1 MRFPPL
7 RYTLPSFPGVSILYQ
22 VSMNDRP
29 ELLRFAESL
38 SKGTEGVENVLTQEV
53 ELVRLVSISLR
64 SVDFEGEVET
74 LSELPDQRFE
84 WIMANL
90 PPKAVQECFTAILTG
105 RVNEAYEK
113 K

>member
-7 RYTLPSFPGVSILYQ
+7 RYTLPSFQGVSILYQ

-38 SKGTEGVENVLTQEV
+38 SKGTEGVESVLTQEV

-74 LSELPDQRFE
+74 LSELPEHRFE

>member
-29 ELLRFAESL
+29 NLLRFADTL
-38 SKGTEGVENVLTQEV
+38 SKGTEGVENVLTQET
-53 ELVRLVSISLR
+53 ELVRLVSNSLR
-64 SVDFEGEVET
+64 SVDFDGETET
-74 LSELPDQRFE
+74 LSELPEQRFS
-84 WIMANL
+84 WVMDNL
-90 PPKAVQECFTAILTG
+90 PPRAVQEAFTAILTG

>member
-1 MRFPPL
+1 M
-7 RYTLPSFPGVSILYQ
+7 
-22 VSMNDRP
+22 
-29 ELLRFAESL
+29 
-38 SKGTEGVENVLTQEV
+38 

-74 LSELPDQRFE
+74 LSELPEHRFE